1 MNNGQNSKE
10 TIMKLLR
17 GEKVDYVPNF
27 SGMGS
32 ITLYGIKQLG
42 YRFNQIHID
51 PRKMADAAASTH
63 RYFGFESAV
72 VPFDMGVEAEA
83 LGSYVKYYE
92 KEGDQIIYPTMA
104 HKVIDR
110 IDIAIPEGM
119 PESEAK
125 TYVQKEIERRIEEFE
140 VKIPDDLAHQKRLPV
155 VIEAIKLLKEEIGEK
170 IPVGAWVLGPFTELG
185 QIMDL
190 EVLLKMAAK
199 KPAVVNRHLDAMAE
213 YLTRVI
219 ALYEDAGADY
229 ITVREMG
236 ATSSIMSPRMFK
248 SLVLPH
254 LQQLFPRIR
263 VPSVLHICGDTN
275 PIVEMMAQ
283 SGASALSIDQM
294 NRLSETRQKLP
305 NTVLLG
311 NYKAF
316 GNPFCDGDPEAVRG
330 LMKKAIDDGAD
341 ALWPG
346 CDIWPVVPEE
356 NMRAMMEATW
366 QYGAKVPN
374 APE

>member
-1 MNNGQNSKE
+1 MENGRNSKE

-42 YRFNQIHID
+42 YRFNEIHVD
-51 PRKMADAAASTH
+51 PRKMADAAASTN

-110 IDIAIPEGM
+110 IDIKPPDGM

-125 TYVQKEIERRIEEFE
+125 TYIQKEIERRIEEFE
-140 VKIPDDLAHQKRLPV
+140 VKIPDDLAQQKRIPV
-155 VIEAIKLLKEEIGEK
+155 VIGAIKLLKQEVGSK

-185 QIMDL
+185 QVVDL
-190 EVLLKMAAK
+190 EVLLKMSAK
-199 KPAVVNRHLDAMAE
+199 KPAVVSRHLDAMVE
-213 YLTRVI
+213 YLAQVI

-254 LQQLFPRIR
+254 LQQLFSRIR

-275 PIVEMMAQ
+275 PIIEMMAQ

-316 GNPFCDGDPEAVRG
+316 GSPFCEGEPGEVTD

-356 NMRAMMEATW
+356 NMRAMMDATW
-366 QYGAKVPN
+366 KFGVKEVKG
-374 APE
+374 

>member
-1 MNNGQNSKE
+1 MTNGRNSKE
-10 TIMKLLR
+10 AIMKLLR
-17 GEKVDYVPNF
+17 GEKIDYVPNF

-42 YRFNQIHID
+42 YRFNEVHVD
-51 PRKMADAAASTH
+51 PRKMADAAASTY

-83 LGSYVKYYE
+83 LGAYVKYYE
-92 KEGDQIIYPTMA
+92 KEGDQIIYPVMA

-110 IDIAIPEGM
+110 IDVQVPEGM

-125 TYVQKEIERRIEEFE
+125 TYVQKEIERRIEEYE
-140 VKIPDDLAHQKRLPV
+140 LKIPDDLAQAKRIPIV
-155 VIEAIKLLKEEIGEK
+155 RKAIELLKQEVGAQ

-199 KPAVVNRHLDAMAE
+199 KPAVVNKHLDAMVE
-213 YLTRVI
+213 YLAQVI

-283 SGASALSIDQM
+283 SGANALSIDQM
-294 NRLSETRQKLP
+294 NRLNETRQKLP

-316 GNPFCDGDPEAVRG
+316 GNPFCEGSPEEVAELV
-330 LMKKAIDDGAD
+330 KKAIAEGAD
-341 ALWPG
+341 GLWPG
-346 CDIWPVVPEE
+346 CDIWPVVPEA
-356 NMRAMMEATW
+356 NLTAMMQATW
-366 QYGAKVPN
+366 KFGDKN
-374 APE
+374 GK

>member
-1 MNNGQNSKE
+1 MNNGRNSKQA
-10 TIMKLLR
+10 IMKLLR
-17 GEKVDYVPNF
+17 GEKIDYVPNF

-42 YRFNQIHID
+42 YRFNQVHVD

-63 RYFGFESAV
+63 KYFGFESAV
-72 VPFDMGVEAEA
+72 VPFDMGVQAEA
-83 LGSYVKYYE
+83 LGAQVKYYE
-92 KEGDQIIYPTMA
+92 KEGDQIIYPVMA

-110 IDIAIPEGM
+110 VDVQIPEGM

-125 TYVQKEIERRIEEFE
+125 TYVQKEIERRIEAYEL
-140 VKIPDDLAHQKRLPV
+140 KIPENLAQQKRIPV
-155 VIEAIKLLKEEIGEK
+155 VVEAIKLLKQEYGDT
-170 IPVGAWVLGPFTELG
+170 IPIGAWTLGPFTELG
-185 QIMDL
+185 QILDL

-199 KPAVVNRHLDAMAE
+199 KPAVVNKHLDAMVE
-213 YLTRVI
+213 YLAQVI
-219 ALYEDAGADY
+219 ALYEDAGADF

-275 PIVEMMAQ
+275 PIVEMMAEA
-283 SGASALSIDQM
+283 GANALSIDQM
-294 NRLSETRQKLP
+294 NRLNETRQKLP

-316 GNPFCDGDPEAVRG
+316 GNPFCEGTPEEVAA
-330 LMKKAIDDGAD
+330 LMQKAIDEGAD

-346 CDIWPVVPEE
+346 CDIWPVVPEA
-356 NMRAMMEATW
+356 NMTAMMQATW
-366 QYGAKVPN
+366 KYGDKVAK
-374 APE
+374 

>member
-1 MNNGQNSKE
+1 MENGRNSKE

-42 YRFNQIHID
+42 YRFNEIHVD
-51 PRKMADAAASTH
+51 PRKMADAAASTN

-110 IDIAIPEGM
+110 IDIKPPDGM

-125 TYVQKEIERRIEEFE
+125 TYIQKEIERRIEEFE
-140 VKIPDDLAHQKRLPV
+140 VKIPEDLAHQKRIPV
-155 VIEAIKLLKEEIGEK
+155 VIGAIKLLKQEVGDK

-185 QIMDL
+185 QVVDL
-190 EVLLKMAAK
+190 EVLLKMSAK
-199 KPAVVNRHLDAMAE
+199 KPAVVSRHLDAMVE
-213 YLTRVI
+213 YLARVI

-248 SLVLPH
+248 ALVLPH
-254 LQQLFPRIR
+254 LQQLFSRIR

-316 GNPFCDGDPEAVRG
+316 GSPFCEGEPGAVTD
-330 LMKKAIDDGAD
+330 LMKKAIEDGAD

-356 NMRAMMEATW
+356 NMRAMMDAT
-366 QYGAKVPN
+366 YKFGDKASN
-374 APE
+374 SN

>member
-1 MNNGQNSKE
+1 MNNTHNSKE
-10 TIMKLLR
+10 SIMKLLR
-17 GEKVDYVPNF
+17 GEKIDYVPNF

-42 YRFNQIHID
+42 YRFNEVHVD
-51 PRKMADAAASTH
+51 PRKMADAAVSTH
-63 RYFGFESAV
+63 KYFGFESAV
-72 VPFDMGVEAEA
+72 VPFDMGVESEV

-110 IDIAIPEGM
+110 VDVKTPDGM

-125 TYVQKEIERRIEEFE
+125 AYVQKEIERRIEEYE
-140 VKIPDDLAHQKRLPV
+140 LKIPDDLAHQKRIPIV
-155 VIEAIKLLKEEIGEK
+155 VEAIKLLKQEYGDQ
-170 IPVGAWVLGPFTELG
+170 IPIGAWVLGPFTDLG

-190 EVLLKMAAK
+190 EVLLKLAAK
-199 KPAVVNRHLDAMAE
+199 KTTLVAKHLDAMVE
-213 YLTRVI
+213 YLARVI

-254 LQQLFPRIR
+254 LQKLFPRIR
-263 VPSVLHICGDTN
+263 VPSALHICGDTN

-316 GNPFCDGDPEAVRG
+316 GNPFCEGEPAAVAE
-330 LMKKAIDDGAD
+330 LMKQAIEDGAD

-346 CDIWPVVPEE
+346 CDIWPVVPEA
-356 NMRAMMEATW
+356 NMRAMMDATRE
-366 QYGAKVPN
+366 YGDKNAK
-374 APE
+374 